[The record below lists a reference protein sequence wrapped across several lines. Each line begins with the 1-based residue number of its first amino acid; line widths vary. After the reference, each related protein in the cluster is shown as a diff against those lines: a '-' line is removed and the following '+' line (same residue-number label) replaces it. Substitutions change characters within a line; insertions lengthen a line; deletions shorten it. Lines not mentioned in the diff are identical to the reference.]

1 MFRFTTAGESHGRAL
16 VAIVEGLPAG
26 VPVEVELINREL
38 ERRQWGYGRGGRMKI
53 EQDRAEI
60 LSGIRHGRTLGSPV
74 ALMIENKDW
83 KNWTDVMSVEAGAE
97 VAPEKSRRVKRPR
110 PGHADLAGGL
120 KYDTRDLRDVLERA
134 SARETAARVGVGA
147 LAKQLLAAFQVEI
160 LSHVVMLG
168 GVPAAPLDLK
178 WDEIAAIP
186 DDAPLRCGDAGAQ
199 ARMVELIDE
208 KRREGDTLG
217 GVFEVVARGVVAGLG
232 AHTSWE
238 EKLDGRLGQALMSI
252 PAVKAVAVG
261 AGVEASALAGSDVH
275 DEIDYDSEARRFT
288 RPTNRAG
295 GLEGGITN
303 GEELRVR
310 GHLKPISTLRR
321 ALRSVDIDT
330 KEAEAAAFE
339 RSDVTAVPAAG
350 VIGEAMVALV
360 LARAMREK
368 FGGDSLAEMRRNF
381 DGYCEQVR
389 QY

>member
-16 VAIVEGLPAG
+16 VAIVEGMPAG

-74 ALMIENKDW
+74 ALSIENKDW
-83 KNWTDVMSVEAGAE
+83 KNWTNVMSAEAVAE

-134 SARETAARVGVGA
+134 SARETAARVACGA

-160 LSHVVMLG
+160 LSHVVTLG
-168 GVPAAPLDLK
+168 GVPAAPLALK

-261 AGVEASALAGSDVH
+261 AGVEASALAGSAVH
-275 DEIDYDSEARRFT
+275 DEIDYDGEARRFT

-330 KEAEAAAFE
+330 KEEEAAAFE

-381 DGYCEQVR
+381 DGYREQVR